1 MKYLTAVH
9 TDAGVGKCTNQD
21 SVLMETADTEYG
33 QVLLGAVCD
42 GMGGLAK
49 GGGRQRYP
57 GKGIFRLVSQ
67 RISGDSL

>member
-42 GMGGLAK
+42 GMGAWQK
-49 GGGRQRYP
+49 GRSP
-57 GKGIFRLVSQ
+57 ALSW
-67 RISGDSL
+67 